1 MGTVTMVALMST
13 ILIRGLPA
21 SLDEK
26 RMSTIGCTAIRIK
39 FVSLTETVIGALERG
54 IDLLELLGERGEM
67 RLADVA
73 KELDTSRATAFRVL
87 ATLQSRGYV
96 EHVRA
101 ARVYRLG
108 PALQTLATSYATS
121 SVPRFAAPA
130 MAALRT
136 DTGETVNLGVIR
148 RGRIVYVSIL
158 DGVHALRVNSEVGEE
173 VPPHATA
180 IGKSILAVLPYEQ
193 RGFFL
198 DPEPCEAFTERTITS
213 RAKLDEELR
222 ATTERGY
229 AVDDQETGVGAV
241 CVAAPILGADG
252 YPVAAIS
259 VSAIAARLPR
269 TVFPALGH
277 SIKEWADRISGELAA
292 AAADERAVAQ

>member
-1 MGTVTMVALMST
+1 M
-13 ILIRGLPA
+13 
-21 SLDEK
+21 
-26 RMSTIGCTAIRIK
+26 
-39 FVSLTETVIGALERG
+39 IGALERG

-67 RLADVA
+67 RLAEVTR
-73 KELDTSRATAFRVL
+73 ELDTSRATAFRVL

-96 EHVRA
+96 EHDRA

-108 PALQTLATSYATS
+108 PALQTLATSFATS

-136 DTGETVNLGVIR
+136 ATGETVNLGVIR
-148 RGRIVYVSIL
+148 RGRIVYASIL

-180 IGKSILAVLPYEQ
+180 IGKSILASLPYEQ
-193 RGFFL
+193 RAFFL
-198 DPEPCEAFTERTITS
+198 DREPYETFTERTITT
-213 RAKLDEELR
+213 RARLEEELH
-222 ATTERGY
+222 ATAEQGY
-229 AVDDQETGVGAV
+229 GVDDQETGVGAV
-241 CVAAPILGADG
+241 CVAAPIIGADG

-269 TVFPALGH
+269 EGFPELGR
-277 SIKEWADRISGELAA
+277 SIIEWAARISTELAA
-292 AAADERAVAQ
+292 AAKSDHPAAQ